1 MRVGAVIVAA
11 GMSTRMDDFKQL
23 MKIGNLTMV
32 ERVVINFLRTGVK
45 DIVMVTGYRADE
57 VEKSLRHFGIT
68 FLRNE
73 DYETTQ
79 TVKNISKSVINESGK
94 TASDTVRDTN
104 PFTAEDTEADTQTQ

>member
-1 MRVGAVIVAA
+1 MTVTAVVMPDASPNISELLRLVEI
-11 GMSTRMDDFKQL
+11 S
-23 MKIGNLTMV
+23 GNNL
-32 ERVVINFLRTGVK
+32 
-45 DIVMVTGYRADE
+45 
-57 VEKSLRHFGIT
+57 SIT
-68 FLRNE
+68 LFNVE